1 MAKRTLTEKQREAAE
16 VLAEAL
22 DGDRKAQNRLV
33 EGISTSDY
41 PVLLAPALNQIMLNE
56 YAEQPQIWTK
66 IASRETVD
74 DFRPQDYLSPAEWD
88 RTDPD
93 ITDSTA
99 GEVHFKGALPRV
111 PEYGE
116 YQRIRFAVT
125 GQALQTKK
133 NGVALQISWEAIV
146 NDRQFSLLRRLPT
159 EFGRRAAVQEEVE
172 VIRLLTLDDLW
183 ATGNDVNGN
192 EVTGNAATWGL
203 TLPNLEKAFQTI
215 TDTGYGYLA
224 PRYKLVVPNGLELTA
239 ANILS
244 ITQVDRVE
252 GAGTATET
260 RYITGNPVANKI
272 SEVVSTDKYTQLGG
286 GANDWFLIPD
296 LGSTP
301 NPALVNTFLSG
312 HENPEIFV
320 KRTTF
325 SAPEDGAFDNDDYE
339 SKVRHVVAGGAI
351 DLRGAL
357 KVNVT

>member
-1 MAKRTLTEKQREAAE
+1 MVKRLSEKQREAAE
-16 VLAEAL
+16 IMAEAL
-22 DGDRKAQNRLV
+22 DGDRRAQDRLV

-56 YAEQPQIWTK
+56 YEEQPNIWTQ

-74 DFRPQDYLSPAEWD
+74 DFRPQDYMRADWD

-93 ITDSTA
+93 ITDQTA
-99 GEVHFKGALPRV
+99 GETHFKGALPRV

-116 YQRIRFAVT
+116 YQRIRFAAS

-159 EFGRRAAVQEEVE
+159 EFGRRAAEQEDVE
-172 VIRLLTLDDLW
+172 VIRLLTLDSLW
-183 ATGNDVNGN
+183 GAGNTVNGN

-272 SEVVSTDKYTQLGG
+272 SAVVSTDKYTQLGG
-286 GANDWFLIPD
+286 TANDWFLIPD

-301 NPALVNTFLSG
+301 NPALVNTFLAG

-357 KVNVT
+357 KVNVTA